1 MVESP
6 AAGVRPAIRERER
19 VTVRFAGDSGDGMQL
34 AGNRFTDET
43 ALYGN
48 DFSTLPDFPA
58 EIRAPAGSLAGVSA
72 FQISFSKRQI
82 YTPGDAPDALVAMNP
97 AALKVNLRDLT
108 PGGLLIV
115 NEDAFTSG
123 NLKKAGY
130 TSNPLTDGSLSAYR
144 KITAPLTT
152 LAVNAASETGVN
164 AQQAERT
171 KNFCALGLVYWL
183 YDRPMETT
191 LGWIAEKFKSNPAIA
206 DANVRSLRAGYD
218 YGETAELADEHV
230 RVAPAAL
237 PPGEYRH
244 ITGNE
249 ATGLGLLTAAHLS
262 GLPLFYASYPIT
274 PASDVLEQLAGYRR
288 FRVRTFQA
296 EDEIAAAGAA
306 LGASFGGA
314 LSVTGTSGPGLALKA
329 ETVGLAVS
337 TELPMVILDVQ
348 RAGPSTGMP
357 TKTEQGDLLQA
368 LFGRNSES
376 PVCVIAP
383 ATAGDCFYMAI
394 EAVRIAQQYMT
405 PVIFLSDTYLGNTS
419 EPWIV
424 PDLEALPRI
433 EVQRRTD
440 PEGFQPFSRDPETLA
455 RPYALPGTPGL
466 EHRVGGLEKTDGSG
480 EISYDPENHQR
491 MVDLRAEK
499 IERIART
506 IPDVEVDGPQAG
518 DLLVLSWGST
528 HGAIRSAAEQ
538 AQAEG
543 VPVSTAH
550 LRYLNPFPTNL
561 GEVLGRFQHVLIPEN
576 NSGHLLLLIRAR
588 YLIDAQGLNKV
599 TGKPFTAVEIAEAI
613 MKLSEKISDDR

>member
-433 EVQRRTD
+433 EVQRRTN

-466 EHRVGGLEKTDGSG
+466 EHRVGGLEKADGSG

>member
-152 LAVNAASETGVN
+152 LAVNAASETGAN

-466 EHRVGGLEKTDGSG
+466 EHRVGGLEKADGSG

>member
-6 AAGVRPAIRERER
+6 AAGVRPTIRELER

-97 AALKVNLRDLT
+97 AALKVNLRDLA

-130 TSNPLTDGSLSAYR
+130 ASNPLSDGSLSAYR
-144 KITAPLTT
+144 MITAPLTT

-183 YDRPMETT
+183 YDRPMDTT
-191 LGWIAEKFKSNPAIA
+191 LSWIAEKFKSNPAIA

-230 RVAPAAL
+230 RVAPATL

-306 LGASFGGA
+306 LGAAFGGA

-383 ATAGDCFYMAI
+383 STAGDCFYMAI

-433 EVQRRTD
+433 EVRRRTD

-466 EHRVGGLEKTDGSG
+466 EHRVGGLEKADGSG

-550 LRYLNPFPTNL
+550 LRYLNPFPANL